1 MDAQS
6 ASPPPFPSATRQ
18 TFHRLV
24 GHWRN
29 QKIAKCFSLWNWDC
43 KMYFKRAVRNGRCVC
58 KKDGNFRFNS
68 RVNPEVVMLCDC
80 EFCSCSSHP
89 TAVAVFP
96 YINKD
101 LILLDGAEVFC
112 SRSSGCY
119 TGKLADLDPLPNARA
134 GGPTCARTARIQ
146 NHD

>member
-1 MDAQS
+1 MDALS
-6 ASPPPFPSATRQ
+6 ASPPPFPATLQ

-24 GHWRN
+24 GHWKN
-29 QKIAKCFSLWNWDC
+29 PKIAKCFSLWNWDC

-80 EFCSCSSHP
+80 EFCSSSSHP

-96 YINKD
+96 YTNKD
-101 LILLDGAEVFC
+101 LLLIDGAEEDLLVRGPHG
-112 SRSSGCY
+112 SKITTSLSGKWCY
-119 TGKLADLDPLPNARA
+119 KYYWQALGLP
-134 GGPTCARTARIQ
+134 G
-146 NHD
+146 